1 MNYENIEILYVEDN
15 QYDIEL
21 TLRVFKKQNLANK
34 VHVVKDGEK
43 ALEFIFATGEY
54 EDRKIEHLPK
64 FILLDLK
71 LPKVNGIEVLKQVKS
86 NEITK
91 VIPVVMLTSS
101 AEDIDKLESYKLG
114 VNSYIVK
121 PVDFEKMN
129 KVISDITI
137 YWLEWNKSLA

>member
-21 TLRVFKKQNLANK
+21 TLRVFKKQNVANK

-54 EDRKIEHLPK
+54 EDRKIENLPK

-71 LPKVNGIEVLKQVKS
+71 LPKINGIEVLKQIKA
-86 NEITK
+86 NELTK

-101 AEDIDKLESYKLG
+101 AEDVDKLESYKLG
-114 VNSYIVK
+114 VNSYVVK